1 MRQIEQRVTITI
13 EPRGDGGLRIWSDE
27 LPGLVL
33 SAKDQR
39 AVLLDLSTAIVG
51 LLEHNA
57 TIARR

>member
-1 MRQIEQRVTITI
+1 MRQIEQRITITI

-27 LPGLVL
+27 LIGLVL

-39 AVLLDLSTAIVG
+39 AVLLDLGTAIVG